1 MKRFC
6 MAAIVAAALFASPVG
21 LRAASDDGIK
31 AELLRT
37 ACSPPNGAEQA
48 ARDLF
53 AKLCQT
59 YLQGLTD
66 GLFLMRGFIENGNA
80 GCLPADR
87 PISLAEA
94 QADFEV
100 FLRDHPEL
108 AQNSAGLVAAAGI
121 MRAYPCPARN

>member
-6 MAAIVAAALFASPVG
+6 IAAIAAAALLAWPPG
-21 LRAASDDGIK
+21 IRAASEDGIK

-37 ACSPPNGAEQA
+37 ACSPPNDTEQG
-48 ARDLF
+48 ARDLL

-66 GLFLMRGFIENGNA
+66 GLFLMKGFIDNGNA

-94 QADFEV
+94 QTDFEL